1 MFSRLATL
9 ETAVESL
16 ETGQLDDELRLK
28 AAHEAH
34 KLAGSL
40 GTFGLASTSAMSSKI
55 ETFLVDSA
63 SVASNT
69 AELKSLIELI
79 KTAISS
85 RKPSASS

>member
-1 MFSRLATL
+1 MFSRLATI

-16 ETGQLDDELRLK
+16 ATGQLDDELRLK

-40 GTFGLASTSAMSSKI
+40 GTFGLASTSAMSAKI
-55 ETFLVDSA
+55 ETLLDSA
-63 SVASNT
+63 SVATNA
-69 AELKSLIELI
+69 AELKSLIGSI

-85 RKPSASS
+85 RKPDASF